1 MDNLAT
7 IEPSSTTLDPGE
19 IATPASGGG
28 APSAEPAS
36 LRDSIEAAVKEVSEP
51 EPKEEKVDEP
61 AKGEDKAKVEEGKAK
76 PEGKPEA
83 KEEKPTDKARAPD
96 GKFAG
101 KVEEPKVDEPKEGDD
116 LPKQAKQ
123 GLTQA
128 PAKFLPDAKEKWANT
143 PRPVQRDVENMI
155 REREAESEQYREVT
169 ERYERVRQYDEVAR
183 QNGRDLGES
192 LAQVVQF
199 ETMMQTSP
207 VAALNMALQTAGPR
221 KADGSAFSLFEV
233 AQFIV
238 EQGPEGYQRL
248 MQQGRPQQQQREDPR
263 IAQLQ
268 QELQRTKMEAV
279 TNGVIAP
286 FKAEHPRFDELEP
299 YIASFLNSD
308 MIPKT
313 LSPSDRLAAAYDMA
327 ERINPASHVA
337 PQADADLDRDRAG
350 DTFSGTKSIKSAPG
364 SVTPDEEPERGGSI
378 REQLE
383 RSIRMQRRA

>member
-7 IEPSSTTLDPGE
+7 IEPSSTTLDPGD
-19 IATPASGGG
+19 IAPPASGGG
-28 APSAEPAS
+28 APANEAPS
-36 LRDSIEAAVKEVSEP
+36 LRDSIEAAVKESTQP
-51 EPKEEKVDEP
+51 EPKEEKVEEP
-61 AKGEDKAKVEEGKAK
+61 AKGAGEDKAKGEEDKTK

-83 KEEKPTDKARAPD
+83 EKPEKTRAPD

-101 KVEEPKVDEPKEGDD
+101 KVEEGGEPKEGED

-155 REREAESEQYREVT
+155 REREAEAEQYREVT

-221 KADGSAFSLFEV
+221 KADGQPFSLFEV
-233 AQFIV
+233 AQFVV

-248 MQQGRPQQQQREDPR
+248 MQQGQPQQQQREDPR
-263 IAQLQ
+263 VAQLQ
-268 QELQRTKMEAV
+268 QELMRTKIEAV
-279 TNGVIAP
+279 TQGVIAP

-308 MIPKT
+308 MIPRT

-327 ERINPASHVA
+327 ERINPASHAA
-337 PQADADLDRDRAG
+337 PPADAGLDRDADRAG

-364 SVTPDEEPERGGSI
+364 SVTPDEEPERGGTI

-383 RSIRMQRRA
+383 RTIRMQRRA